1 MCRNLLTFLLKNI
14 KLLNNRTNVR
24 GNRFYER
31 GTVEM
36 TNSEKELIGLICE
49 NDNPEQAVLVAIKVF
64 SAFLEQL
71 EADPVLQ
78 VVGQQESS

>member
-1 MCRNLLTFLLKNI
+1 MLTFLSKNI
-14 KLLNNRTNVR
+14 KLLINGTNVR

-31 GTVEM
+31 GTVKM
-36 TNSEKELIGLICE
+36 TKHEKELTKLICE

-78 VVGQQESS
+78 VDGQQESF